1 MKPGTLKDVA
11 KQLNLSVSTVSRVV
25 NNKGYVKD
33 ATRQRVLDCLEQCQ
47 YVPNEIARSLKTQES
62 RTIGVLVPDICEV
75 FLSRIVRG
83 IDRVVSRAGYML
95 IVADSNESKQVERR
109 YLDILFQKRVDALV
123 IATVD
128 LKGPNVDRFLD
139 HRKPVVFIDNLPQL
153 KDREA
158 NYVIVDNRQASRLAV
173 EKLIR
178 SGHRQIAAI
187 VGSVEETTGSERLGG
202 YLDTLRDHGL
212 PQEPALVAY
221 GNYKTDDG
229 YRCMTQLLEQRDA
242 HPFTAVYVTSEM
254 MTIGALRAIRE
265 RGLAIG
271 RDVSVIGFDVH
282 DDLGLATPQIA
293 TIRQPEHEIGARVG
307 RLLLKLLNPQAAVSR
322 EERQILLQAY
332 LQQGNSIEAIPGG
345 EARLDG

>member
-307 RLLLKLLNPQAAVSR
+307 RLLLKLLNPQAAVSQ

-345 EARLDG
+345 DAHLDG